1 MGSCHFHP
9 CYRGEMLIEQVLF
22 HASSVYRLKVST
34 FKSLSKHFW
43 YISIVLSAILSSCY
57 SDNSLYTIL
66 YSFVSWERNL
76 VNWWIPHFPTIRQNS
91 SAQTNHYDY
100 FYNFINKISISQTA
114 LQRSIIIDCSFRC
127 RIVLTN
133 FVRCL
138 TNPFQVLS
146 SIDSISF
153 WYIYLKLI

>member
-76 VNWWIPHFPTIRQNS
+76 VNWWIPHFPTIWQNS

-100 FYNFINKISISQTA
+100 FYNLFIIS
-114 LQRSIIIDCSFRC
+114 
-127 RIVLTN
+127 LTK
-133 FVRCL
+133 F
-138 TNPFQVLS
+138 PFPIFSPNCFATFYHYWLFIPLS
-146 SIDSISF
+146 NSCC
-153 WYIYLKLI
+153 